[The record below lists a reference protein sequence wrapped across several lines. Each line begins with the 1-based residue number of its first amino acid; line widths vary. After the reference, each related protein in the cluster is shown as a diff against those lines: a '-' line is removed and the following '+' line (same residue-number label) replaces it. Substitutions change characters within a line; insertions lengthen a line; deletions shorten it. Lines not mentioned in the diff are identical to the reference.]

1 VIIYTFGLS
10 NLILSQHQMGKFFM
24 TDRSGADSGND
35 DKKEDG
41 VWACS
46 PSGVHGQRI
55 GMKP

>member
-1 VIIYTFGLS
+1 
-10 NLILSQHQMGKFFM
+10 MGKFFM